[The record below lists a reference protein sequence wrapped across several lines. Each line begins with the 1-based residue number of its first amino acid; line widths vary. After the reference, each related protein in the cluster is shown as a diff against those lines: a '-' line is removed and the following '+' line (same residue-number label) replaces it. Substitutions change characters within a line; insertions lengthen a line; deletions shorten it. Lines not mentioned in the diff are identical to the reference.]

1 MILGVNMDVKALI
14 VKYVSISHQLERT
27 VRTLRFLLQVRY
39 LNFKADI
46 FCLFFMIF
54 KPVVMFAAFN
64 SKLKH
69 KILHLHASRSIG
81 ALNLIMMI

>member
-1 MILGVNMDVKALI
+1 
-14 VKYVSISHQLERT
+14 
-27 VRTLRFLLQVRY
+27 
-39 LNFKADI
+39 
-46 FCLFFMIF
+46 MIF